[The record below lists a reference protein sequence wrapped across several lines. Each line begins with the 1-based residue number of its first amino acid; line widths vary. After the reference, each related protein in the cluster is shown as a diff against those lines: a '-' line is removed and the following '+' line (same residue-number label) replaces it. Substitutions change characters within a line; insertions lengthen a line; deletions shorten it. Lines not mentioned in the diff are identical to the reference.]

1 MLRGLG
7 RLGPNHKS
15 TVERA
20 NFAVL
25 RTSDIPAMLVETAFI
40 SNPDE
45 EQRLTDPTQQSAIAR
60 AVFDGINGYFVRTP
74 PPGTLLA
81 ARAEAESGLQGGPA
95 SGGR

>member
-1 MLRGLG
+1 MLSGLS

-25 RTSDIPAMLVETAFI
+25 RHVRYAGDAVETAFI

-45 EQRLTDPTQQSAIAR
+45 EQRLTDTDAAGGHRARRVRWQSTAI
-60 AVFDGINGYFVRTP
+60 
-74 PPGTLLA
+74 
-81 ARAEAESGLQGGPA
+81 S
-95 SGGR
+95 